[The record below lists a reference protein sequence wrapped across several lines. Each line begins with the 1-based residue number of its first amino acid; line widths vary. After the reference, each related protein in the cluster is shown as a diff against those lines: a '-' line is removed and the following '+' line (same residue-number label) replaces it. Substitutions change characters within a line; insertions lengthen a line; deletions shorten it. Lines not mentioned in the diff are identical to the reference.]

1 MSVPDQKLVL
11 PKQFDNVTKRGIRR
25 DPKGFVKTLLGI
37 EADEFQVIETEQLS
51 VNNPKLKHG
60 ACAKRIP
67 SVHSTS

>member
-1 MSVPDQKLVL
+1 MRESKYYQLL
-11 PKQFDNVTKRGIRR
+11 REEFITQGAR
-25 DPKGFVKTLLGI
+25 DATIKSILTLLK
-37 EADEFQVIETEQLS
+37 